1 MDTPSTPLSIGYIDV
16 SKLRLMTVAAAAQ
29 AVVLVAALSFVFAT
43 YLNQF
48 VLYLTRLLGRVAS
61 GDLTAKMTMAS
72 TDEIGALSTDFN
84 RVTRSLRNARGQLES
99 YATSLEEKVQIRT
112 EQLNATLSE
121 VRT

>member
-1 MDTPSTPLSIGYIDV
+1 
-16 SKLRLMTVAAAAQ
+16 MTVAAAAQ

-84 RVTRSLRNARGQLES
+84 RVTRSLR
-99 YATSLEEKVQIRT
+99 
-112 EQLNATLSE
+112 
-121 VRT
+121 